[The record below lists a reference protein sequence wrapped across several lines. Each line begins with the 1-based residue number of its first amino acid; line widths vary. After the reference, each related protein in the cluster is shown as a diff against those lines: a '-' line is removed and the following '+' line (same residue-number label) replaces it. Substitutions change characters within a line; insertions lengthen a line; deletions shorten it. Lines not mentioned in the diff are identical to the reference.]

1 MAQLL
6 GGHISLKS
14 EEGKGSTFTLYLP
27 CRELDS
33 EEEPFHPDPADLA
46 QTAAGSEHSR
56 TVHDTGQPG
65 NSGDSL
71 FEKEYTL
78 LQGRTVL
85 IVDDDMRNIY
95 ALQKGLEPYG
105 MIIMT
110 AQTGYEC
117 LQVVR
122 EQPEVD
128 IVLLDIMMPV
138 LDGYDTLSIIREE
151 MHLIDLPIIAI
162 SARTMKEDR
171 ERCLSAGAT
180 DFISKPVLMQ
190 DVITRM
196 CRYI

>member
-1 MAQLL
+1 M
-6 GGHISLKS
+6 
-14 EEGKGSTFTLYLP
+14 
-27 CRELDS
+27 
-33 EEEPFHPDPADLA
+33 
-46 QTAAGSEHSR
+46 
-56 TVHDTGQPG
+56 
-65 NSGDSL
+65 
-71 FEKEYTL
+71 
-78 LQGRTVL
+78 L

-105 MIIMT
+105 MIIIT

-151 MHLIDLPIIAI
+151 MHLTDLPIIAI
-162 SARTMKEDR
+162 SAKTMKEDR
-171 ERCLSAGAT
+171 ERCQAAGAT
-180 DFISKPVLMQ
+180 DFISKPVMMQ